1 MYDVAEI
8 RKDFPILERQV
19 HGVPLVYLDN
29 AATSQKPRAVIQAL
43 SDYYERYN
51 ANVHRGAHTLAIEAT
66 DAYEEAR
73 AKVARFINAPSPE
86 NIVFVRNTT
95 EAINLVAH
103 TWAVANV
110 GAGDRI
116 VVTEMEHHSNL
127 VPWQHVARVGGAE
140 LKLMAM
146 TSGYEL
152 DTSDLDELLTP
163 ATKLVALTHMSNVL
177 GTITPVAEVVA
188 AAHRVGALALIDAAQ
203 SVPHMPVDVQALDCD
218 FMAFSGHKMLGPT
231 GIGVLY
237 AKADVLEEMDPFLRG
252 GEMVLEVT
260 YEDATWNQVPL
271 KFEAGTPN
279 IGDAIALGAAV
290 DYLSALG
297 MDDVREHE
305 VALTRYAMER
315 FAELEEVQT
324 FGPSDLSVR
333 GGVVSFYMSEIH
345 PHDIGQVLD
354 QVGVAIRAGHH
365 CAMPLVR
372 SRLNVPATARA
383 SFYLYNTEA
392 EVDALI
398 DGLNQVLRY
407 FGDAA
412 SKRA

>member
-177 GTITPVAEVVA
+177 GTITPVAQVVA

-279 IGDAIALGAAV
+279 IGDAIALGAAI
-290 DYLSALG
+290 DYLTALG
-297 MDDVREHE
+297 MDNVREHE

-315 FAELEEVQT
+315 FAELEEVTT

-354 QVGVAIRAGHH
+354 QLGVAIRAGHH

-372 SRLNVPATARA
+372 SRLMVPATARA

-392 EVDALI
+392 EVDVLI

>member
-1 MYDVAEI
+1 MYDVAKI
-8 RKDFPILERQV
+8 RKDFPILDRQV
-19 HGVPLVYLDN
+19 NGVPLVYLDN

-51 ANVHRGAHTLAIEAT
+51 SNVHRGAHTLAIEAT

-73 AKVARFINAPSPE
+73 AKVARFINAPSPA

-127 VPWQHVARVGGAE
+127 VPWQHVARVSGAE
-140 LKLMAM
+140 LKLIAM
-146 TSGYEL
+146 TSDYEL

-188 AAHRVGALALIDAAQ
+188 AAHRVGALALVDAAQ
-203 SVPHMPVDVQALDCD
+203 SVPHLPVDVQALDCD

-237 AKADVLEEMDPFLRG
+237 AKDDVLEQMDPFLRG

-297 MDDVREHE
+297 LDNVREHE

-315 FAELEEVQT
+315 FAELEEVTT
-324 FGPSDLSVR
+324 FGPSDLAVR

-354 QVGVAIRAGHH
+354 QLGIAIRAGHH

-392 EVDALI
+392 EIDALI

>member
-1 MYDVAEI
+1 MYDVAKI
-8 RKDFPILERQV
+8 RKDFPILDREV

-297 MDDVREHE
+297 MESVREHE
-305 VALTRYAMER
+305 VALTGYAMER
-315 FAELEEVQT
+315 FAELEEVTT

-333 GGVVSFYMSEIH
+333 
-345 PHDIGQVLD
+345 
-354 QVGVAIRAGHH
+354 
-365 CAMPLVR
+365 
-372 SRLNVPATARA
+372 
-383 SFYLYNTEA
+383 
-392 EVDALI
+392 
-398 DGLNQVLRY
+398 
-407 FGDAA
+407 
-412 SKRA
+412 

>member
-1 MYDVAEI
+1 MYDVSEV

-19 HGVPLVYLDN
+19 HGAPLVYLDN

-73 AKVARFINAPSPE
+73 AKVARFINAPSPA

-103 TWAVANV
+103 TWAMANV
-110 GAGDRI
+110 AAGDRI

-127 VPWQHVARVGGAE
+127 VPWQHVARTNGAE
-140 LKLMAM
+140 LKLMAIDDD
-146 TSGYEL
+146 YKL

-163 ATKLVALTHMSNVL
+163 VTRLVALTHMSNVL

-188 AAHRVGALALIDAAQ
+188 AAHRVGALVLVDAAQ
-203 SVPHMPVDVQALDCD
+203 SVPHLPVDVQALDCD
-218 FMAFSGHKMLGPT
+218 FMAFSGHKMLGPM

-237 AKADVLEEMDPFLRG
+237 ARDELLDQMDPFLRG

-260 YEDATWNQVPL
+260 YEDATWNEVPL

-279 IGDAIALGAAV
+279 VGDAIALGAAV

-305 VALTRYAMER
+305 VALTRYAIER
-315 FAELEEVQT
+315 FRELEEVTT

-372 SRLNVPATARA
+372 SRLMVPATARA

-392 EVDALI
+392 EIDALI
-398 DGLNQVLRY
+398 DGLHQVIRY

>member
-1 MYDVAEI
+1 M
-8 RKDFPILERQV
+8 
-19 HGVPLVYLDN
+19 
-29 AATSQKPRAVIQAL
+29 IQAL

-297 MDDVREHE
+297 MDSVREHE

>member
-1 MYDVAEI
+1 MYDVAKI
-8 RKDFPILERQV
+8 RKDFPILDRQV
-19 HGVPLVYLDN
+19 NGVPLVYLDN

-66 DAYEEAR
+66 EAYEEAR

-188 AAHRVGALALIDAAQ
+188 AAHRVGALALVDAAQ
-203 SVPHMPVDVQALDCD
+203 SVPHLPVDVQALDCD

-237 AKADVLEEMDPFLRG
+237 AKEEVLEQMDPFLRG

-297 MDDVREHE
+297 MDSVREHE
-305 VALTRYAMER
+305 VALTGYAMER
-315 FAELEEVQT
+315 FAELEEITT
-324 FGPSDLSVR
+324 FGPSDLTVR

-354 QVGVAIRAGHH
+354 QLGIAIRAGHH

-392 EVDALI
+392 EIDALI

>member
-73 AKVARFINAPSPE
+73 AKVARFINAPGPE

-95 EAINLVAH
+95 EAINLVAY
-103 TWAVANV
+103 TWGVANV
-110 GAGDRI
+110 KAGDRI

-127 VPWQHVARVGGAE
+127 VPWQHVARVNGAE
-140 LKLMAM
+140 LKLIAMAKDY
-146 TSGYEL
+146 TL

-163 ATKLVALTHMSNVL
+163 ATRLVAITQMSNVL
-177 GTITPVAEVVA
+177 GTITPVADITA
-188 AAHRVGALALIDAAQ
+188 AAHRVGALVLIDAAQ

-237 AKADVLEEMDPFLRG
+237 IRSEVSEQMDPFLRG

-260 YEDATWNQVPL
+260 YEDASWNEVPL
-271 KFEAGTPN
+271 KVEAGTPN
-279 IGDAIALGAAV
+279 IGDAIALGAAI
-290 DYLSALG
+290 DYLTALG
-297 MDDVREHE
+297 MDNVREHE

-315 FAELEEVQT
+315 FAELEEVTT

-354 QVGVAIRAGHH
+354 QLGVAIRAGHH

-372 SRLNVPATARA
+372 SRLMVPATARA

-392 EVDALI
+392 EVDVLI

>member
-1 MYDVAEI
+1 MYDVAKI
-8 RKDFPILERQV
+8 RKDFPILDRQV
-19 HGVPLVYLDN
+19 NGVPLVYLDN

-73 AKVARFINAPSPE
+73 AKVARFINAPSPA

-103 TWAVANV
+103 TWAAANV
-110 GAGDRI
+110 KAGDRI
-116 VVTEMEHHSNL
+116 VTTEMEHHSNL
-127 VPWQHVARVGGAE
+127 VPWQHVARINGAE

-146 TSGYEL
+146 DSGYEL

-177 GTITPVAEVVA
+177 GTITPVAEIVA

-203 SVPHMPVDVQALDCD
+203 SVPHLPVDVQAIDCD

-237 AKADVLEEMDPFLRG
+237 AKEEVLERMDPFLRG

-260 YEDATWNQVPL
+260 YEDASWNEVPL

-297 MDDVREHE
+297 MDNVREHE

-315 FAELEEVQT
+315 FAELEEVTT
-324 FGPSDLSVR
+324 FGPSDLAVR

-354 QVGVAIRAGHH
+354 QVGVAIRSGHH

-398 DGLNQVLRY
+398 DGLDQVLRY

>member
-73 AKVARFINAPSPE
+73 AKVARFINAPGPE

-103 TWAVANV
+103 TWGVANV
-110 GAGDRI
+110 KAGDRI

-127 VPWQHVARVGGAE
+127 VPWQHVARVNGAE
-140 LKLMAM
+140 LKLIAMAKDY
-146 TSGYEL
+146 TL

-163 ATKLVALTHMSNVL
+163 ATRLVAITQMSNVL
-177 GTITPVAEVVA
+177 GTITPVADITA
-188 AAHRVGALALIDAAQ
+188 AAHRVGALVLIDAAQ

-218 FMAFSGHKMLGPT
+218 FLAFSGHKMLGPT

-237 AKADVLEEMDPFLRG
+237 IRSEVSEQMDPFLRG

-260 YEDATWNQVPL
+260 YEDASWNEVPL

-279 IGDAIALGAAV
+279 IGDAIALGAAI
-290 DYLSALG
+290 DYLTALG
-297 MDDVREHE
+297 MDNVREHE

-315 FAELEEVQT
+315 FAELEEVTT

-354 QVGVAIRAGHH
+354 QLGVAIRAGHH

-372 SRLNVPATARA
+372 SRLMVPATARA

-392 EVDALI
+392 EVDVLI

>member
-1 MYDVAEI
+1 MYDVSEV

-19 HGVPLVYLDN
+19 HGAPLVYLDN

-73 AKVARFINAPSPE
+73 AKVARFINAPSPA

-103 TWAVANV
+103 TWAMANV
-110 GAGDRI
+110 KKGGRI

-127 VPWQHVARVGGAE
+127 VPWQHVARTNGGE
-140 LKLMAM
+140 LKLMAIDDD
-146 TSGYEL
+146 YKL

-163 ATKLVALTHMSNVL
+163 VTRLVALTHMSNVL

-188 AAHRVGALALIDAAQ
+188 AAHRVGALVLVDAAQ
-203 SVPHMPVDVQALDCD
+203 SVPHLPVDVQALDCD
-218 FMAFSGHKMLGPT
+218 FMAFSGHKMLGPM

-237 AKADVLEEMDPFLRG
+237 ARDELLDQMDPFLRG

-260 YEDATWNQVPL
+260 YEDATWNEVPL

-279 IGDAIALGAAV
+279 VGDAIALGAAV

-315 FAELEEVQT
+315 FRELEEVTT
-324 FGPSDLSVR
+324 FGPSDLAMR

-372 SRLNVPATARA
+372 SRLMVPATARA

-392 EVDALI
+392 EIDALI
-398 DGLNQVLRY
+398 DGLHQVIRY

>member
-73 AKVARFINAPSPE
+73 AKVARFINAPGPE

-103 TWAVANV
+103 TWGVANV
-110 GAGDRI
+110 KAGDRI

-127 VPWQHVARVGGAE
+127 VPWQHVARVNGAE
-140 LKLMAM
+140 LKLIAMAKDY
-146 TSGYEL
+146 TL

-163 ATKLVALTHMSNVL
+163 ATRLVAITQMSNVL
-177 GTITPVAEVVA
+177 GTITPVADITA
-188 AAHRVGALALIDAAQ
+188 AAHRVGALVLIDAAQ

-237 AKADVLEEMDPFLRG
+237 IRSEVSEQMDPFLRG

-260 YEDATWNQVPL
+260 YEDASWNEVPL

-279 IGDAIALGAAV
+279 IGDAIALGAAI
-290 DYLSALG
+290 DYLTALG
-297 MDDVREHE
+297 MDNVREHE

-315 FAELEEVQT
+315 FAELEEVTT

-354 QVGVAIRAGHH
+354 QLGVAIRAGHH

-372 SRLNVPATARA
+372 SRLMVPATARA

-392 EVDALI
+392 EVDVLI

>member
-1 MYDVAEI
+1 MYDVAKI
-8 RKDFPILERQV
+8 RKDFPILDREV

-333 GGVVSFYMSEIH
+333 GGVISFYMSEIH

>member
-1 MYDVAEI
+1 MYDVAKI
-8 RKDFPILERQV
+8 RKDFPILDREV

-177 GTITPVAEVVA
+177 GTITPVAQVVA

-315 FAELEEVQT
+315 FAELEEVTT

-345 PHDIGQVLD
+345 PHDIGQILD